1 MAVPMRWSIRWR
13 AADMHGAS
21 RPPSRGSPAFADRAR
36 HRLLAR
42 PEMLFYSAA
51 VGLYLAYVGLAG
63 SSAGILL
70 WPAIALHLYQR
81 PYALTAAH
89 CREVIEE
96 TMSGWSAKRF
106 HAVQQ
111 ASTMAG

>member
-1 MAVPMRWSIRWR
+1 MAGCGYARRL
-13 AADMHGAS
+13 AS
-21 RPPSRGSPAFADRAR
+21 TVARVAGIALIGAR

-96 TMSGWSAKRF
+96 TMSGWSSRRTA
-106 HAVQQ
+106 
-111 ASTMAG
+111 